1 MNPEEKL
8 VFDFITDNNLF
19 FDLIPH
25 GANAQCNFCG
35 KMESCGWRE
44 SAEYLPAWIVEVRWG
59 YSRMISYMTGA
70 SDES

>member
-44 SAEYLPAWIVEVRWG
+44 CGVFACVDCGSSVGLFPDDILYDG
-59 YSRMISYMTGA
+59 GF
-70 SDES
+70 